1 MLRIQFCL
9 SVALMLVAFVCG
21 IARVE
26 IFELC
31 VTISALIHYF
41 TLVAM
46 MWIATEA
53 VLMLQKLVSATKTS
67 AAYFV
72 VASLICWGEL
82 YNHVIVCYSF
92 EFARNLCTNRS
103 FFCAVLPIPAVVVPI
118 GIDRGY
124 IIHEQ

>member
-9 SVALMLVAFVCG
+9 SVALMMVAFLCG

-31 VTISALIHYF
+31 VSISALIHYF

-46 MWIATEA
+46 MWIAAEA
-53 VLMLQKLVSATKTS
+53 VLMLQKLIAATKTS

-72 VASLICWGEL
+72 IASLICW
-82 YNHVIVCYSF
+82 SK
-92 EFARNLCTNRS
+92 
-103 FFCAVLPIPAVVVPI
+103 
-118 GIDRGY
+118 
-124 IIHEQ
+124 